1 MPALF
6 PIHEF
11 FIFNGDIKPVSEF
24 VHSENNGGVYEV
36 LRVVNGIP
44 IFTKDHI
51 LRLFQSAQIAEK
63 QIGFAESEIQSL
75 LKVLIAKNEVRN
87 GNLLI
92 SFKTNLK
99 IFFIPHDYPSAEMYE
114 HGVECGVLE
123 AVRKNPNA
131 KVFQTMVREQAN
143 SLISEKGYY
152 EVALVDH
159 LGRITEG
166 SRSNL
171 FFVKGDRIITSPGK
185 DVLLGITR
193 KKIIQLAK
201 DLNIPCFE
209 KEILYKEISTFDALF
224 ISGTSPQILPVK
236 KVANVEFNVKN
247 EVVQLLVRN
256 FDSLINEYIKTAKL
270 I

>member
-1 MPALF
+1 MAALF
-6 PIHEF
+6 PTHGF

-24 VHSENNGGVYEV
+24 VHSENTGGVYEV
-36 LRVVNGIP
+36 LRVVNGVP

-51 LRLFQSAQIAEK
+51 LRLFHSAQIAEK
-63 QIGFAESEIQSL
+63 QIGFTESEIQNL
-75 LKVLIAKNEVRN
+75 LMVLIAKNEVRN

-99 IFFIPHDYPSAEMYE
+99 IFFIPHDYPSEEMYE
-114 HGVECGVLE
+114 QGVECGVLE
-123 AVRKNPNA
+123 AERKNPNA
-131 KVFQTMVREQAN
+131 KVFQTQVREKAN
-143 SLISEKGYY
+143 NLIAENGYF
-152 EVALVDH
+152 EVALVDY

-201 DLNIPCFE
+201 DLNISFFE

-224 ISGTSPQILPVK
+224 ITGTSPKILPVR
-236 KVANVEFNVKN
+236 KVANLEFNVQN
-247 EVVQLLVRN
+247 EVVQLLVKS
-256 FDSLINEYIKTAKL
+256 FDSLINEYIKTA
-270 I
+270 